1 MDAPLPLGDVLL
13 QACVTDNPGG
23 PMAELNVNKQCFRP
37 TIGIP
42 IPVKRKLGSEKK
54 KSTKKSPKVYLF
66 FSFLRSSRG
75 LCSYLQF

>member
-13 QACVTDNPGG
+13 QARVTDNPGG

-54 KSTKKSPKVYLF
+54 KKYTCLF
-66 FSFLRSSRG
+66 VF
-75 LCSYLQF
+75 QFPEKL